1 MNARRG
7 GNALSRLA
15 ALALFAGWAAGCG
28 YHFAGQGA
36 VIPAATRVI
45 AVLPFANHTR
55 QPQLS
60 QAISAA
66 VARQFELRTRY
77 HVQPELPGSD
87 LAVHGD
93 VRSVQITPVT
103 FDAASGRA
111 TTVEVVLHL
120 EAWVTREPDGRE
132 LYRNDDLVFHDQYRI
147 ATQQQDFF
155 EEDSA
160 AFQRLSAAAAKTL
173 VSDILEAF

>member
-1 MNARRG
+1 MNGRRRV
-7 GNALSRLA
+7 ALAGALA
-15 ALALFAGWAAGCG
+15 AAALCAAGCG
-28 YHFAGQGA
+28 YHLAGQGA
-36 VIPAATRVI
+36 VIPRSTQVV

-77 HVQPELPGSD
+77 HVQPGLQGSD
-87 LAVHGD
+87 IAVHGD
-93 VRSVQITPVT
+93 LRSVQITPVT

-120 EAWVTREPDGRE
+120 EAWVTGEPGGRE
-132 LYRNDDLVFHDQYRI
+132 LFRNDDLVFHDQYRI

-160 AFQRLSAAAAKTL
+160 AFQRLSNAAAQTL

>member
-1 MNARRG
+1 VTQRG
-7 GNALSRLA
+7 RWPWRA
-15 ALALFAGWAAGCG
+15 ALLLACAALAGCG

-36 VIPAATRVI
+36 VIPRSARVI
-45 AVLPFANHTR
+45 AVLPFLNHTR

-60 QAISAA
+60 QSISAA
-66 VARQFELRTRY
+66 VARQFELRTPY
-77 HVQPELPGSD
+77 HVQPEVAGSD
-87 LAVHGD
+87 IAVHGD
-93 VRSVQITPVT
+93 LRSVQITPVT

-120 EAWVTREPDGRE
+120 AAWVTEEPGGRE

-160 AFQRLSAAAAKTL
+160 AFLRLSNAAAKTL

>member
-1 MNARRG
+1 VIRRLG
-7 GNALSRLA
+7 LP
-15 ALALFAGWAAGCG
+15 LALLAGAAGLAAGCG
-28 YHFAGQGA
+28 YHLARQGA
-36 VIPAATRVI
+36 VLPRATRVV

-60 QAISAA
+60 QALAAA
-66 VARQFELRTRY
+66 VARQFVLRTRY
-77 HVQPELPGSD
+77 RVQPALPGSD
-87 LAVHGD
+87 VAVHGD
-93 VRSVQITPVT
+93 LRSVQITPVT

-111 TTVEVVLHL
+111 TTVEVVIHL
-120 EAWVTREPDGRE
+120 EAWVTREPGGRE

-147 ATQQQDFF
+147 ATEQQDFF

-160 AFQRLSAAAAKTL
+160 AFQRLSNAAAKTL

>member
-1 MNARRG
+1 MTRRRHAWVL
-7 GNALSRLA
+7 ALAGLA
-15 ALALFAGWAAGCG
+15 AAAAGCG
-28 YHFAGQGA
+28 YHFAGRGA
-36 VIPAATRVI
+36 VIPAATRVV

-77 HVQPELPGSD
+77 RVQPELKGSD
-87 LAVHGD
+87 IAVHGD
-93 VRSVQITPVT
+93 LRSVQVTPVT
-103 FDAASGRA
+103 FDAATGRA
-111 TTVEVVLHL
+111 TTVEVVIHL
-120 EAWVTREPDGRE
+120 EAWVTREPGGRE

-160 AFQRLSAAAAKTL
+160 AFQRLSNASAHTL